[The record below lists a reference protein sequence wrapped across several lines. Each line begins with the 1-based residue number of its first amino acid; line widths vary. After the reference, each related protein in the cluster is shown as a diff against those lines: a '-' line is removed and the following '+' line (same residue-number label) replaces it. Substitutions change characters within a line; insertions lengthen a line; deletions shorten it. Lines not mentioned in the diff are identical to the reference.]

1 MCPRKIHQGPF
12 LKRLFNNIY
21 AKDCFHEYSQ
31 ILKSVDGPRKVFAKP
46 LRKNC
51 TVVCNVHLEHFLMEN
66 AETDC
71 ISEEGEKEDEQMSEF
86 YPFKVFN
93 NE

>member
-1 MCPRKIHQGPF
+1 M
-12 LKRLFNNIY
+12 
-21 AKDCFHEYSQ
+21 
-31 ILKSVDGPRKVFAKP
+31 
-46 LRKNC
+46 
-51 TVVCNVHLEHFLMEN
+51 VCNVHLEHFLMEN